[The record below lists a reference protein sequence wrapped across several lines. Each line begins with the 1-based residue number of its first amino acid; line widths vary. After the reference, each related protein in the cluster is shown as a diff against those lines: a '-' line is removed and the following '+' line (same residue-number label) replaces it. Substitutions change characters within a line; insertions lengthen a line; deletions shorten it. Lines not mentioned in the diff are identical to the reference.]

1 MNKHLFYFLLIFLG
15 LFIQVNGQVHTVK
28 KRESLSDIAR
38 QYNLT
43 PFEIQELNPHVKN
56 GIEEGEVLRISEKIP
71 LGIQLYD
78 AYKVG
83 RKETLFSIARRFGVS
98 VEDLKLHNPVLQ
110 KNGLKNRQIILIP
123 VQYKGQYGK
132 TTAPTLTYT
141 VKPKDT
147 KWRVAY
153 LHGMTM
159 PQLDSLNP
167 DLGEVIKPGQVLKV
181 LHEEKN
187 ILSVTDESFSLYEV
201 KPKETLYSLTKKWKI
216 TEAQLQSLNPE
227 LKNGL
232 KAGMILK
239 IPAPEKSE
247 SVTETQ
253 ITSLTG
259 NLINAKSIDLTFLM
273 PFDIPDMEKDTTFT
287 YAKQYKTDRNLN
299 VVLDFMSGA
308 QIAID
313 SARAMGLDVSVD
325 IFDTE
330 NDARK
335 VSQIIRT
342 HHLNE
347 KDAVIGPLYQKNV
360 EQAANDL
367 KGSKA
372 FLFSPL
378 SNRAFNLKEN
388 CFQTIPPPE
397 ILEEGMLNF
406 MKSYYKDQNVIFI
419 TDRKLLGKAQTL
431 RNMLSAGFVITP
443 DTTGLVKPE
452 LIKSALDLQKDNW
465 VVLISENLKLITTVV
480 PKLNEFLKD
489 YKITLLTT
497 DRNRYFEG
505 DEVQSTQLAN
515 LNFHF
520 PSVDRPFQNEKGNL
534 FVKNYREKNYVAPNK
549 FAFRGFELTLDVLM
563 RLSSY
568 EKSQEGFDKSLKTE
582 YTENAFLYDDKFF
595 GGHTNQAFYILKY
608 NGLNLEQLYP

>member
-1 MNKHLFYFLLIFLG
+1 MNKHLFYFLLIFFG
-15 LFIQVNGQVHTVK
+15 LFFQTNAQVHKVER
-28 KRESLSDIAR
+28 RESLTDIAR

-43 PFEIQELNPHVKN
+43 PFEIQELNPHAKN
-56 GIEEGEVLRISEKIP
+56 GIEEGEVLRLSEKIP

-78 AYKVG
+78 AYQVG
-83 RKETLFSIARRFGVS
+83 RKETLFSIARQFGVS
-98 VEDLKLHNPVLQ
+98 VEDLKKHNPVLQ

-123 VQYKGQYGK
+123 VQYKDQYGK
-132 TTAPTLTYT
+132 ATAPTFTYT

-159 PQLDSLNP
+159 QELDSLNP
-167 DLGEVIKPGQVLKV
+167 DLREVIKPGQVLKV

-187 ILSVTDESFSLYEV
+187 ILSVTDERFSLYEV
-201 KPKETLYSLTKKWKI
+201 KPKETLYSLTKKWQL
-216 TEAQLQSLNPE
+216 TEAQLLSLNPE

-239 IPAPEKSE
+239 IPAQEKSE
-247 SVTETQ
+247 TVTETPV
-253 ITSLTG
+253 TSLADNFTHS
-259 NLINAKSIDLTFLM
+259 KSINLTFLM

-287 YAKQYKTDRNLN
+287 YAKRYKTDRNLN

-335 VSQIIRT
+335 VSQIIRSRR
-342 HHLNE
+342 LNE
-347 KDAVIGPLYQKNV
+347 KDAIIGPLYQKNI
-360 EQAANDL
+360 EQAGEEL

-372 FLFSPL
+372 LLFSPL
-378 SNRAFNLKEN
+378 SNRAFNLRDN

-419 TDRKLLGKAQTL
+419 TDQKSFSKTQAL
-431 RNMLSAGFVITP
+431 RNSLSAGLVITP
-443 DTTGLVKPE
+443 DTTGLVKPG
-452 LIKSALDLQKDNW
+452 LIKSALDFEKDNW
-465 VVLISENLKLITTVV
+465 VVLISENLKLISTVV

-505 DEVQSTQLAN
+505 DEVQSTHLAN

-582 YTENAFLYDDKFF
+582 YTENAFMYDDKIF

-608 NGLNLEQLYP
+608 NGLNLEQVYP